1 MINYYDLS
9 TEKNTNKISVSLVFK
24 RVLKCTLIIMPTL
37 LFSSV
42 ASAKDVVKIV
52 KTSKKLSKSEKA
64 LLIVIKTSGLY
75 IGGKACTE
83 EAKKATELTQQ
94 GPIFP
99 LTATT
104 CVLCGAFIAT
114 HVLEDQMADVKID
127 DAIPQWKT
135 AISCSI

>member
-1 MINYYDLS
+1 MLIQKYFIWYNLKYKYVILIFIPTMWEGKNMINYYDLS
-9 TEKNTNKISVSLVFK
+9 TEKNTNRISVSLVFK

-75 IGGKACTE
+75 IGR
-83 EAKKATELTQQ
+83 
-94 GPIFP
+94 
-99 LTATT
+99 
-104 CVLCGAFIAT
+104 
-114 HVLEDQMADVKID
+114 
-127 DAIPQWKT
+127 
-135 AISCSI
+135 